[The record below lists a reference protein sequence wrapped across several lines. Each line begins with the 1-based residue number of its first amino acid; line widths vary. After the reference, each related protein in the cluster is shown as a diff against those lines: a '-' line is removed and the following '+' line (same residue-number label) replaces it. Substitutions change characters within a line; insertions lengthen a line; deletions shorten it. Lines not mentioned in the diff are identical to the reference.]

1 MATGAS
7 ADDPADSGN
16 SPTQAGAPVEKR
28 GARIEGY
35 RQNEREKN
43 NQRNGEFFHFHLT
56 LLIDAQAIS
65 KISAATPDT
74 SSPSCIRFLTSRY
87 FRRPSP
93 LSPDLSTVR
102 SMFVS
107 ESRTQ

>member
-1 MATGAS
+1 MATGTR

-35 RQNEREKN
+35 RHDEREKN

-56 LLIDAQAIS
+56 LLIDVQASS
-65 KISAATPDT
+65 KISPATPTT
-74 SSPSCIRFLTSRY
+74 SSPPRIRFLISRY
-87 FRRPSP
+87 FRLPSP
-93 LSPDLSTVR
+93 FSPNLLVAR
-102 SMFVS
+102 I
-107 ESRTQ
+107 